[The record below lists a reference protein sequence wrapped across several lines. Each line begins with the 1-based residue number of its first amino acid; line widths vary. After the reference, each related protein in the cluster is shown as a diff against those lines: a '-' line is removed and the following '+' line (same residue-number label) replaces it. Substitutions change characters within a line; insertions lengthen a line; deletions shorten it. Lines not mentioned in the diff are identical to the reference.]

1 MRLAQSIKT
10 WQVNPMKSIYFL
22 SNREQCQKNHEDL
35 LLAKACED
43 RGLHVQIKP
52 WDLSDLASVENECFL
67 IRSTWDYH
75 QHLESFLARLEALEV
90 NGNQIYNPL
99 SLVRW
104 NADKIYLKEMM
115 DQSLPVYPTEFVR
128 LDSEETLRE
137 FYCKNQKEGIVVK
150 PRVSAS
156 AHGTFLLSS
165 DASEADLKNAFNE
178 LRGRDILIQKFAREI
193 VEEGEWSLVFLAGD
207 FSHAILKSPKNGDF
221 RVQEEYGGKSLL
233 KSPSVQMLH
242 AARSIVGSLP
252 EVPLYARVDLVASQQ
267 GALLIELE
275 LIEPFL
281 FLEYFPESIEK
292 FSQLLFSSKA

>member
-1 MRLAQSIKT
+1 M
-10 WQVNPMKSIYFL
+10 
-22 SNREQCQKNHEDL
+22 
-35 LLAKACED
+35 LAKACEN
-43 RGLHVQIKP
+43 RGLHTQITP
-52 WDLSDLASVENECFL
+52 WNLSELDSVKNECFL

-75 QHLESFLARLEALEV
+75 RHLKSFLDRLEALEV

-104 NADKIYLKEMM
+104 NSDKIYLKEMI

-137 FYCKNQKEGIVVK
+137 FYSKNQKEGIVVK

-156 AHGTFLLSS
+156 AYGTFLLSS
-165 DASEADLKNAFNE
+165 DASEADLQRAFNE
-178 LRGRDILIQKFAREI
+178 LRGRDILMQKFAREV
-193 VEEGEWSLVFLAGD
+193 VEEGEWSLVFLGGE
-207 FSHAILKSPKNGDF
+207 FSHAILKSPKTGDF

-233 KSPSVQMLH
+233 KNPSGQMLNAAH
-242 AARSIVGSLP
+242 AIIEFLP
-252 EVPLYARVDLVASQQ
+252 EVPLYARVDLVASQK

-281 FLEYFPESIEK
+281 FLEYYPESIEN
-292 FSQLLFSSKA
+292 FSQLLCYSKA